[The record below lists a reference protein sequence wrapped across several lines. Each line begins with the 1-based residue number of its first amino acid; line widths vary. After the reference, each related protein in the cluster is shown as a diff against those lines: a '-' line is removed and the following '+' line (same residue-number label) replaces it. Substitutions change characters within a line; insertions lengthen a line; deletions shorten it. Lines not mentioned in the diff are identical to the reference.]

1 MKKGIM
7 KKLPIILL
15 LTMLLTG
22 LVACEDIVKDADRF
36 DVELKSGYGNSVE
49 IGCYAPFYVEI
60 TNNGKDFEGAVQ
72 LIIPGADNHNV
83 MYEKELSIQQGATK
97 TVELVGFVERVTR
110 QVKVAVV
117 NNSGKEIW
125 YSLEGC
131 TTQSNLRDV
140 NVGILSDDYSALSYM
155 DHKTFYGTSDLS
167 TKIFELNKDTMP
179 SDWRALDMLDVMVI
193 TDYSTDQ
200 LSEEQLMALTMWVDN
215 GGLLMVG
222 TGSTSNKSLSA
233 LNGRLFDVEVGDL
246 ETHNTKYGL
255 TVTDFN
261 YGYSND
267 NYYDPYANDAYYTY
281 YEDNFYL
288 LRDDLEDIFMG
299 EFKTDYG
306 FDDSY
311 DTWDS
316 YWEDSFYWYCF
327 GAYYE
332 IYLNLSGEDIGA
344 NSKKISDM
352 DYVKASVLSLSGAM
366 LDRSEV
372 IFSGDDSN
380 GSTYPLAYVL
390 SQGDGYVLLSC
401 VDFTKTPLSNFEGNS
416 MVFIHW
422 VESLIGE
429 KCYNES
435 LDYSG
440 YTNGYY
446 NNSIDYNER
455 EIFTGIGIAT
465 VPPIL
470 VYLGIL
476 FLYIVSILVVYLI
489 FRHKKKTMNLWVL
502 YPVVAAGLAVLIFC
516 IGFSTRIYRPVVN
529 GMTLIEPN
537 GGVLSQKTY
546 TSVTVPG
553 NKSYEVGFSPMQ
565 SAEYMSDNYS
575 SYYDTSDEI
584 DWSRYDVGYRYSY
597 ESVDVTLGE
606 QAAMSNVHF
615 MLNAATP
622 STRNIVIDSE
632 NGYIS
637 GMTVTNNFGCK
648 LENAALI
655 VNNDVYVIG
664 EMKDGDTI
672 KFSSLP
678 KETEMNFYRDGL
690 GSVLMQQEDNG
701 MWLLGLMLGSVS
713 GAYDD
718 YIFKYRALNSLT
730 EYIDRYE
737 GPEVVFVAIPTE
749 SVSAPIQGSTNY
761 SERRLEVIYMEI
773 DTYGNLL
780 MGY

>member
-1 MKKGIM
+1 
-7 KKLPIILL
+7 
-15 LTMLLTG
+15 
-22 LVACEDIVKDADRF
+22 
-36 DVELKSGYGNSVE
+36 
-49 IGCYAPFYVEI
+49 
-60 TNNGKDFEGAVQ
+60 
-72 LIIPGADNHNV
+72 
-83 MYEKELSIQQGATK
+83 
-97 TVELVGFVERVTR
+97 
-110 QVKVAVV
+110 
-117 NNSGKEIW
+117 
-125 YSLEGC
+125 
-131 TTQSNLRDV
+131 
-140 NVGILSDDYSALSYM
+140 M

-222 TGSTSNKSLSA
+222 TGSTSNKTLSA

-246 ETHNTKYGL
+246 EAHNTKYGL

-288 LRDDLEDIFMG
+288 LRDDLEDIFMS

-316 YWEDSFYWYCF
+316 YWEDNFYWYCF
-327 GAYYE
+327 EHYYE
-332 IYLNLSGEDIGA
+332 IYLNLTGENTYA
-344 NSKKISDM
+344 YSEKITKM

-372 IFSGDDSN
+372 IFNGDDSN

-429 KCYNES
+429 KCYYES

-502 YPVVAAGLAVLIFC
+502 YPIVAAGLAVLIFC

-553 NKSYEVGFSPMQ
+553 NKSYEVGFSSMQ

-622 STRNIVIDSE
+622 SARNIVIDSE